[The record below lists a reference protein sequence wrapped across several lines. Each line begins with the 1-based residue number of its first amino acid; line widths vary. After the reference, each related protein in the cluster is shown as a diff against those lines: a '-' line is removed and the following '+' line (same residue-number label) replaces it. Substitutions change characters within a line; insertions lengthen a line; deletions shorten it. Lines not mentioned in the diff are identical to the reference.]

1 MRLLDVLIKVHRY
14 AIYMQT
20 LPSIKI
26 KKAANQH
33 FICKSVTMKALGD
46 DMKLENGMILHLEY
60 SCRFYNVG

>member
-1 MRLLDVLIKVHRY
+1 
-14 AIYMQT
+14 MQT

>member
-1 MRLLDVLIKVHRY
+1 
-14 AIYMQT
+14 MQT

-46 DMKLENGMILHLEY
+46 DMKLENGMILHLE
-60 SCRFYNVG
+60 SHAGSITWAEC